1 MNLLS
6 NLSGC
11 SCGEIEAAIY
21 RELTP
26 VSILSKY
33 PDWQNR
39 INEPDLPIAVELPP
53 RRSYGVLGFPCGQ
66 AWFFR
71 CDTSYTVVT
80 NIPLL
85 QRQVDAL
92 MVLSCDDLCI
102 SCQTQVNGRPAR
114 LIKFNNLR
122 SLTLL
127 ATVLH
132 HEAAMLLEAD
142 IAGRPQVNLPAPD
155 YRILL
160 QLNGAD
166 QRD

>member
-1 MNLLS
+1 MNHLC
-6 NLSGC
+6 NLSGY
-11 SCGEIEAAIY
+11 SSGEIEAAIY

-26 VSILSKY
+26 VAILSRY
-33 PDWQNR
+33 PDWQNQ

-71 CDTSYTVVT
+71 HDTSYTVVT

-85 QRQVDAL
+85 QRQVEAL
-92 MVLSCDDLCI
+92 LVLSCDDLCI
-102 SCQTQVNGRPAR
+102 SSETQVNGRPAR

-132 HEAAMLLEAD
+132 HEAATLLDAD
-142 IAGRPQVNLPAPD
+142 IARRPQANLPAPD

-166 QRD
+166 QHD